1 MAAEWTDR
9 DRIAG
14 NLATFS
20 RLAAVIDLDS
30 QDPEYLRA
38 MAFWLERWAEGSA
51 KDLWKLADA
60 LNGQ

>member
-1 MAAEWTDR
+1 
-9 DRIAG
+9 
-14 NLATFS
+14 
-20 RLAAVIDLDS
+20 VIDLDS

-60 LNGQ
+60 LPGTPPLGRQQEDLNGQ